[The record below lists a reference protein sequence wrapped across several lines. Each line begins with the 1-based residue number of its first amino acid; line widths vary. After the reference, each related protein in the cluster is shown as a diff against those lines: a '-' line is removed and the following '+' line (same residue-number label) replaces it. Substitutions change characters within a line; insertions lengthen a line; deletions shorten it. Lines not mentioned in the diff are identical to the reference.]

1 MGDLTPLAC
10 LSTAGEGASERDAGR
25 PQAAGRQNPE
35 AHMTAGALHV
45 LMIALNDAILT
56 GVGGGDVRERHLD
69 YATRVAHLHMIVYS
83 PRGRGL
89 QTTSLSE
96 RLTVYPTRSLSPF
109 TFVWDAYRIGAAI
122 CRTQPVNVITTQDP
136 FATGLVGVWLKRR
149 FRIPLD
155 VQNHSDFFDNRIWI
169 AERPLRYGLF
179 NRLGKW
185 VIRRADTH
193 RVLNAEEKA
202 KYVRMGI
209 ALDRVA
215 ILPTPTR
222 LGRFSPDGPAGE
234 GAALRARLGIPLDA
248 PIVLWVGRPVG
259 FKRVPLLVEAF
270 ALVRRDHP
278 TARLLLVGDF
288 SQHPDIHRQVARLGL
303 QDAVHFVG
311 RVDHADLPAYYR
323 LCAVYVHSSI
333 YEGLGKVMIEAAAS
347 GRPVVATRTAGAAEI
362 VVDGETGL
370 LCDVEDAADM
380 AAQIGALLADPA
392 RAQEMGRAARAYVLR
407 KFDHA
412 RALDAVIET
421 WRRCAALGGRG

>member
-1 MGDLTPLAC
+1 MDGQLH
-10 LSTAGEGASERDAGR
+10 
-25 PQAAGRQNPE
+25 PE
-35 AHMTAGALHV
+35 AHTTASTLHV

-56 GVGGGDVRERHLD
+56 GAGGGDVRERHLD
-69 YATRVAHLHMIVYS
+69 YAARVAHLHMIVYS
-83 PRGRGL
+83 PHGRAL
-89 QTTSLSE
+89 HPTSLSE
-96 RLTVYPTRSLSPF
+96 RLTVYPTRSLSPL

-122 CRTQPVNVITTQDP
+122 CRTHPINVITTQDP

-155 VQNHSDFFDNRIWI
+155 VQNHSDFFDNRVWI

-185 VIRRADTH
+185 VIRCADTH

-202 KYVRMGI
+202 KYVRLGI
-209 ALDRVA
+209 DPDRVA

-222 LGRFSPDGPAGE
+222 LSRFSPDGPPGE
-234 GAALRARLGIPLDA
+234 GAALRARLGIPPHA

-270 ALVRRDHP
+270 ALVHREHP
-278 TARLLLVGDF
+278 AARLLLVGDF
-288 SQHPDIHRQVARLGL
+288 SQRTDIHRQVAQLGL
-303 QDAVHFVG
+303 QDAVHFAG
-311 RVDHADLPAYYR
+311 RVNHVDLPAYYR
-323 LCAVYVHSSI
+323 LCTVYVHSSI

-347 GRPVVATRTAGAAEI
+347 GKPVVATRTAGAVEI

-370 LCDVEDAADM
+370 LCNVEDAADM
-380 AAQIGALLADPA
+380 AAQIGALLSDPA
-392 RAQEMGRAARAYVLR
+392 RAQAMGHAARIHVLR

-421 WRRCAALGGRG
+421 WRRCAALGGRS

>member
-1 MGDLTPLAC
+1 MGDKPHPPGPPLNQWRGGDHLTPQPPLQ
-10 LSTAGEGASERDAGR
+10 SGEGASD
-25 PQAAGRQNPE
+25 
-35 AHMTAGALHV
+35 LHV

-69 YATRVAHLHMIVYS
+69 YAARVAHLHMIVYS
-83 PRGRGL
+83 PRKHGL
-89 QTTSLSE
+89 RPTALSE
-96 RLTVYPTRSLSPF
+96 RLTVYPTRSLSPL
-109 TFVWDAYRIGAAI
+109 TFVWDAYLLGAAI
-122 CRTQPVNVITTQDP
+122 CREHPINVITTQDP

-149 FRIPLD
+149 FGIPLD

-202 KYVRMGI
+202 KYVRLGI
-209 ALDRVA
+209 APDRVA

-222 LGRFSPDGPAGE
+222 LSRFSPDAPPGE
-234 GAALRARLGIPLDA
+234 GEALRARLGIPPRA
-248 PIVLWVGRPVG
+248 PVIGWVGRPVG

-270 ALVRRDHP
+270 ALVRREHP
-278 TARLLLVGDF
+278 SAHLLLVGDF
-288 SQHPDIHRQVARLGL
+288 SQRPDIRQQVAQLGL
-303 QDAVHFVG
+303 EEVVHFVG
-311 RVDHADLPAYYR
+311 RVEHADLPAYYR
-323 LCAVYVHSSI
+323 LCDVYVHSSI

-347 GRPVVATRTAGAAEI
+347 GKPVVATRTAGAAEI

-370 LCDVEDAADM
+370 ICNAEDAADM
-380 AAQIGALLADPA
+380 AAKIGALLADAA
-392 RAQEMGRAARAYVLR
+392 RAQAMGRAARAYVLQ

-412 RALDAVIET
+412 RALEAVIET
-421 WRRCAALGGRG
+421 WRRCAALGGCGRCAC